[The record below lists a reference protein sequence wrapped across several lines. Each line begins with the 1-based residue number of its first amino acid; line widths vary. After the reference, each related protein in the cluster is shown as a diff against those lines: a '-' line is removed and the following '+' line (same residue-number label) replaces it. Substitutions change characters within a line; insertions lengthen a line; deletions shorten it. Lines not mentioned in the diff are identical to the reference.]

1 VLFNHFRVFKVF
13 SYQYLSEF
21 KEEFV
26 FISFFKSGIIC
37 EACITIGELPEFL
50 SKLEPSLERIG
61 RFVLLTTLLHNSY
74 DSFPDL
80 INMLC
85 ELKGRPFSDKFIM
98 SSFCISERV
107 WQQEYIIFVDSEYL
121 SQFFMALHI
130 DDTVGE
136 TVDCLIQSSIFD
148 RHVIHDYVNLR
159 LLINLLPNL
168 QNAISCELDRILH
181 VLIHFTF
188 VTNKND
194 IGNA

>member
-1 VLFNHFRVFKVF
+1 LRVFKVF

-26 FISFFKSGIIC
+26 FIPFFKSGIIC
-37 EACITIGELPEFL
+37 EACIAICELPEFL
-50 SKLEPSLERIG
+50 SILEPSLERIG

-74 DSFPDL
+74 DFFPDF
-80 INMLC
+80 ISILC
-85 ELKGRPFSDKFIM
+85 ELRGRPFSEKIHI

-107 WQQEYIIFVDSEYL
+107 WQQEYVIFVDSEYL

-136 TVDCLIQSSIFD
+136 SVNCLMQSSIFD
-148 RHVIHDYVNLR
+148 RYVIHDYVNLR

-168 QNAISCELDRILH
+168 QNAISCKLDRILH
-181 VLIHFTF
+181 VLIHLTF

-194 IGNA
+194 IGHA

>member
-1 VLFNHFRVFKVF
+1 MIF
-13 SYQYLSEF
+13 
-21 KEEFV
+21 
-26 FISFFKSGIIC
+26 
-37 EACITIGELPEFL
+37 
-50 SKLEPSLERIG
+50 
-61 RFVLLTTLLHNSY
+61 
-74 DSFPDL
+74 FPDL

-85 ELKGRPFSDKFIM
+85 ELLGRPFCDKILM
-98 SSFCISERV
+98 STFCISERV
-107 WQQEYIIFVDSEYL
+107 WQQEYVIFVDSEYL

-136 TVDCLIQSSIFD
+136 IVNCLIQSSIFD

-194 IGNA
+194 IGHA